1 MTQVQVY
8 RERLTLPAYEM
19 LKEDINPFFDKYL
32 DPYPYTQQN
41 HFSQEKVDRTYDAVV
56 VENEYFKLTVLPAFG
71 GRLYSAY
78 DKRAQREMFYRNDVV
93 RPRMVGTRGAW
104 ISGGIE
110 FNFPISHAPH
120 TSDRVNVDTRQYE
133 DGSASVIFGGIEQ
146 LSTMNWKVE
155 LRLYPGVASIE
166 QNVKLYNP
174 TRLEQRYYFWT
185 NAAVDYHPRLRLVY
199 PFEWGINNISA
210 SYENWPQFDGHDCSV
225 AGQMPYAFETF
236 GKLPMHNFFGVY
248 DESASYGVVHYA
260 DRKKLK
266 GAKFFTWGTDDYAE
280 AWNRSL
286 TEDGSAYIEIQSG
299 PFESQMVYK
308 FLKPHQ
314 TVAWS
319 EYWYAIPGLGDLHY
333 AEREIAVR
341 CESAERA
348 LVFHC
353 SAVRRLDDCELTLTV
368 GGQTYRQRLDL
379 APERTAA
386 ASFALPEPQELAD
399 QAERFRFRLE
409 IRQRGRTLLA
419 MGGRDER
426 MSEPPDI
433 HLFEDAR
440 VVRRPESEGS
450 SALDRAQYQES
461 FGLLAEAADL
471 YEAHLRDDPRCT
483 VSLVRLGQ
491 IRLKQQ
497 QPAAAIRL
505 LQEALRCDNRDAKAR
520 FLLGVAEQMA
530 GRAPLARKLFE
541 DIAADADYYA
551 CSLIEWIKTDMA
563 LGHWHEALVHIDGA
577 GFAGPYLDLLR
588 RVCERRLGVPAPAAD
603 LAAAATATAA
613 PGSAA
618 AAADQAA
625 TDSTPAW
632 TLLSEYGYAER
643 WLASGLEADRARLA
657 DYTGGDERV
666 LLPVALFYAELGL
679 RDDALRVLEQARDAG
694 LRSALARL
702 MLTWPSGSGGQPP
715 ADAAQRIAEAL
726 RHSLDYAFLNEAPV
740 AAFVERIRE
749 LDASGRLD
757 YVLGVYY
764 YAIERQEDALAR
776 SLSAYG
782 KGLRYTVLLR
792 NLGYMYFKNRR
803 EPAVA
808 VTYLEE
814 DVRTNGGGNT
824 DTLLLLDQIYKET
837 GELDKREAL
846 IPLLEA
852 ADNRA
857 KVLVQLTE
865 IYLALG
871 RYEVAYE
878 ILSAE
883 EFENGEGT
891 EFSGPCWRE
900 ATLGLARQAL
910 DAGDRAM
917 AKQWADRVE
926 QYPAKLNYGD
936 SVRFSFAAVRYRR
949 GVIYAAIGEETAA
962 VEQFRLGAAELETG
976 TLVMSEA
983 DRQAARACLAQLAA
997 RFL

>member
-8 RERLTLPAYEM
+8 RERLTLPTYEV

-41 HFSQEKVDRTYDAVV
+41 HFSQEKRDRTYDAVV

-78 DKRAQREMFYRNDVV
+78 DKRAQREMFYRNDVI

-133 DGSASVIFGGIEQ
+133 DGSASVVFGSIEQ
-146 LSTMNWKVE
+146 LSSMNWKVE

-166 QNVKLYNP
+166 QKVKLYNP

-185 NAAVDYHPRLRLVY
+185 NAAVDYHPHLRLVY
-199 PFEWGINNISA
+199 PFEWGVNNISA
-210 SYENWPQFDGHDCSV
+210 SYENWPMFDGYDCTV

-248 DESASYGVVHYA
+248 DGLAKYGVVHYA

-266 GAKFFTWGTDDYAE
+266 GAKFFTWGTDAYAE

-286 TEDGSAYIEIQSG
+286 TEDDSAYIEIQSG
-299 PFESQMVYK
+299 PFESQTVYK

-314 TVAWS
+314 TVQWS
-319 EYWYAIPGLGDLHY
+319 EYWYAIPELGDLHY
-333 AEREIAVR
+333 AEREAAVR
-341 CESAERA
+341 FEFNDRS
-348 LVFHC
+348 LVIHC
-353 SAVRRLDDCELTLTV
+353 SAVRRLDACELALTV

-379 APERTAA
+379 TPERTAA
-386 ASFALPEPQELAD
+386 ASFALPELAD
-399 QAERFRFRLE
+399 RAEKYRFRLE
-409 IRQRGRTLLA
+409 IRHCGRTLLA
-419 MGGRDER
+419 MSGRDER

-433 HLFEDAR
+433 HLFEDVR
-440 VVRRPESEGS
+440 VVRRPESEGA

-461 FGLLAEAADL
+461 FGLLEEAAGY
-471 YEAHLRDDPRCT
+471 YEAHLRDYPRCT

-497 QPAAAIRL
+497 RPVEAIRL
-505 LQEALRCDNRDAKAR
+505 LQEALRCDNRNAKAR
-520 FLLGVAEQMA
+520 FLLGAAEQMT
-530 GRAPLARKLFE
+530 GRTLIARKLFE
-541 DIAADADYYA
+541 DIAADADYYDG
-551 CSLIEWIKTDMA
+551 SLIEWVKTDIA
-563 LGHWHEALVHIDGA
+563 LGHWHEALVHIDSA
-577 GFAGPYLDLLR
+577 GFDSPYLDLLR
-588 RVCERRLGVPAPAAD
+588 RICERRLGVPATAPSDEAAV
-603 LAAAATATAA
+603 
-613 PGSAA
+613 P
-618 AAADQAA
+618 
-625 TDSTPAW
+625 

-643 WLASGLEADRARLA
+643 WLASDSEEDRAKLA
-657 DYTGGDERV
+657 DYAGGDERV
-666 LLPVALFYAELGL
+666 LLPIALFYAELGM
-679 RDDALRVLEQARDAG
+679 RDDALKVLDQARDAG
-694 LRSALARL
+694 LRSGLARL
-702 MLTWPSGSGGQPP
+702 MLTWPSGFGDEPP
-715 ADAAQRIAEAL
+715 ADAAQRIEEAL

-740 AAFVERIRE
+740 AAFLEQIRE
-749 LDASGRLD
+749 LDTSGRLD
-757 YVLGVYY
+757 YVLSVYY
-764 YAIERQEDALAR
+764 YAIERREDALAL

-792 NLGYMYFKNRR
+792 NLGYMYLKNRK

-808 VTYLEE
+808 AAYLEE
-814 DVRTNGGGNT
+814 DARTNGGGNT
-824 DTLLLLDQIYKET
+824 DTLLLLDQIYRER

-846 IPLLEA
+846 ISLMEA

-871 RYEVAYE
+871 QYEAAYG
-878 ILSAE
+878 ILSTE

-910 DAGDRAM
+910 NAGDWAA
-917 AKQWADRVE
+917 AKHWADRVE
-926 QYPAKLNYGD
+926 QYPSRLNYGD
-936 SVRFSFAAVRYRR
+936 SVRFSFASVRFRR
-949 GVIYAAIGEETAA
+949 GVIYASIGEEAA
-962 VEQFRLGAAELETG
+962 AIEQFRLGAAELQTSTRIAGE
-976 TLVMSEA
+976 S
-983 DRQAARACLAQLAA
+983 DRQAARACLEQLAA
-997 RFL
+997 RFLV